1 MQAPPAPAT
10 PPSIVAPPAPATPPS
25 VPADWLLSAKQNAT
39 TPATARAGTILYNL
53 QFVTPPSSPLLL
65 SPSATL
71 SSPLPK
77 ARVSYKPDTLPCMLP
92 VGTAKAGTG
101 KGSKTLWIVTE
112 TAAGKL
118 VWRKKKSKKKN
129 STSKRKSVD
138 AVPPAIGETKYKRRK
153 ASSASPKT
161 AKATGG
167 DSPSQQPTTLTT
179 RTHGASPT
187 TAAAASAPAATA
199 GAVASVDTDKSDVD
213 DEPEDLVVDATAGAV
228 ASVDT
233 DESDVDDEPKDLV
246 VDEICGHR
254 RATRKSPATFLVHW
268 HGYDKK
274 SQYTWETVLPAD
286 ASGDASGI
294 PIWNFMLTSY
304 CDHHNL
310 SL

>member
-118 VWRKKKSKKKN
+118 VWRKKKSKKNN

-179 RTHGASPT
+179 RAHEANPT

-199 GAVASVDTDKSDVD
+199 GT
-213 DEPEDLVVDATAGAV
+213 V